1 MSCLRVWLGGLPV
14 GLVDSIGLLVELGV
28 ELNMGGVLTL
38 VECSTWV
45 NMGSVFAQHG
55 VKFFRF
61 KLNMVPSQKPHKIC
75 LLSEIR
81 MSPETEKGIIRRSK
95 KSSTR

>member
-55 VKFFRF
+55 VNIFRL
-61 KLNMVPSQKPHKIC
+61 KLN
-75 LLSEIR
+75 R
-81 MSPETEKGIIRRSK
+81 G
-95 KSSTR
+95 

>member
-55 VKFFRF
+55 VKLFRF
-61 KLNMVPSQKPHKIC
+61 KLNMVPKFVG
-75 LLSEIR
+75 R
-81 MSPETEKGIIRRSK
+81 F
-95 KSSTR
+95 

>member
-28 ELNMGGVLTL
+28 ELNMGGMLTL

-45 NMGSVFAQHG
+45 NMGSVFTQHG
-55 VKFFRF
+55 VKYFRF
-61 KLNMVPSQKPHKIC
+61 KLNMVPKFVG
-75 LLSEIR
+75 R
-81 MSPETEKGIIRRSK
+81 F
-95 KSSTR
+95 

>member
-38 VECSTWV
+38 VECST
-45 NMGSVFAQHG
+45 
-55 VKFFRF
+55 
-61 KLNMVPSQKPHKIC
+61 P
-75 LLSEIR
+75 
-81 MSPETEKGIIRRSK
+81 
-95 KSSTR
+95 SSTWGQICSTGGLVETDANSTGYPKIVG

>member
-1 MSCLRVWLGGLPV
+1 MGWLTPP
-14 GLVDSIGLLVELGV
+14 GLLVELGV

-55 VKFFRF
+55 VNIFRL
-61 KLNMVPSQKPHKIC
+61 KLN
-75 LLSEIR
+75 R
-81 MSPETEKGIIRRSK
+81 G
-95 KSSTR
+95 

>member
-1 MSCLRVWLGGLPV
+1 MSVWVGCSSGWLGGYSSSSSVVFQVGWMSCLRVWLGGLPV

-45 NMGSVFAQHG
+45 NMGSVFCSTW
-55 VKFFRF
+55 VKLF
-61 KLNMVPSQKPHKIC
+61 
-75 LLSEIR
+75 
-81 MSPETEKGIIRRSK
+81 
-95 KSSTR
+95 